1 MEATETPTTGAGQGR
16 AASAAPEDAP
26 RAEIP
31 RTGWLESLQLALEY
45 RHRTLELLRGI
56 SAKYG
61 RAALQHT
68 GIGPSLVSLFGPE
81 ANRFVL
87 LDVERQLSAKGA
99 WDWIMGRI
107 FPNGLLLRDGADHR
121 QHRRIMQSAF
131 HQGALREY
139 VARMTPQ
146 IDAGVD
152 RWDEQGDAFRAFPAF
167 KALTLELACSIFLG
181 VDLDP
186 AETARLN
193 QAFEATVAASMS
205 IVRLRIPGLEFDRGL
220 RGREFMMDL
229 FGSMIPQRR
238 AGDAADMFSRLCRAE
253 SEQGECFGDDEIV
266 DHLIFLMMAAHD
278 TTTSSL
284 SSLLYELGRSPAWQ
298 ERVREE
304 CAGLDAPGFDDLLRL
319 EVADRVVK
327 ETLRLHPP
335 LSTIPR
341 IATRECTFDGL
352 RIPGGAMVAVYPLH
366 THYMAEWWTAPTS
379 FDPDRFAPGRAEQD
393 RHPYLFVPFGG
404 GAHMCIGYRFAELQ
418 IKAILCALVRRYRW
432 SLPADYRLP
441 EQQAPIAKPT
451 DGLPLTLMRIA

>member
-1 MEATETPTTGAGQGR
+1 
-16 AASAAPEDAP
+16 
-26 RAEIP
+26 
-31 RTGWLESLQLALEY
+31 
-45 RHRTLELLRGI
+45 
-56 SAKYG
+56 
-61 RAALQHT
+61 
-68 GIGPSLVSLFGPE
+68 
-81 ANRFVL
+81 
-87 LDVERQLSAKGA
+87 
-99 WDWIMGRI
+99 
-107 FPNGLLLRDGADHR
+107 
-121 QHRRIMQSAF
+121 
-131 HQGALREY
+131 
-139 VARMTPQ
+139 
-146 IDAGVD
+146 
-152 RWDEQGDAFRAFPAF
+152 
-167 KALTLELACSIFLG
+167 
-181 VDLDP
+181 
-186 AETARLN
+186 
-193 QAFEATVAASMS
+193 MS

-366 THYMAEWWTAPTS
+366 THYMEEWWTAPTS